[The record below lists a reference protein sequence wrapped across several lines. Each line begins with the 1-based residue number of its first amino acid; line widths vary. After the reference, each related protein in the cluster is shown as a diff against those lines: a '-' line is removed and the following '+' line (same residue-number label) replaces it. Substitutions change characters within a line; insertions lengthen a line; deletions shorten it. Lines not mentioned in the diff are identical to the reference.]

1 MKKRVK
7 RQLKEDEFISTINKI
22 FNFAKKRWKELAA
35 AGVVVLIVGLVFL
48 GAKMIKTQKTGKQ
61 SDLLGK
67 ILKVSS
73 ALKDNPGKV
82 EELEKLAGS
91 GKFTRLAYI
100 KLAIYWD
107 EKGEMDKALDL
118 LAKLSPGRKDLFY
131 YQAQD
136 LMAQIYIEQKNYDK
150 AIDIYKKIEEENP
163 KEYTLDVVLFKMAQA
178 HEEKGEIKEALALY
192 NRVKDEFPQTY
203 YGYDASKKAEKLG
216 SKK

>member
-1 MKKRVK
+1 
-7 RQLKEDEFISTINKI
+7 
-22 FNFAKKRWKELAA
+22 
-35 AGVVVLIVGLVFL
+35 
-48 GAKMIKTQKTGKQ
+48 
-61 SDLLGK
+61 
-67 ILKVSS
+67 
-73 ALKDNPGKV
+73 
-82 EELEKLAGS
+82 
-91 GKFTRLAYI
+91 
-100 KLAIYWD
+100 
-107 EKGEMDKALDL
+107 MDKALDL

-178 HEEKGEIKEALALY
+178 HEKKGEIKEALALY